1 MPFHIRTSRE
11 LLSFP
16 LAGGGGSVVGVAA
29 PADPIYAVTNRL
41 PEAALEL
48 LRAAGE
54 LRADERT
61 EVLLRADLLELVVG
75 ADAILTLLHD
85 RVDEELLEAA
95 GPQLR
100 CVANVAVG
108 YDNVDVE
115 AAARR
120 GIVVTNTPGVLDDA
134 TADLTLALILD
145 ATRRVSEGDRLIRAG
160 RPWTWGMSFMLGS
173 GLRGKRLGIV
183 GLGGIGR
190 RVAERA
196 RAFGMEIAYHSR
208 RGAPAEVEAAL
219 RAQRMPLEQLL
230 ASADVLSLHCPL
242 TPETHHLIGEAELA
256 AMKPSAV
263 LVNAARGPVVDEA
276 ALARALAA
284 GEIAAAGLD
293 VYEREPRVEPALLG
307 LENVVLSPHLGSATV
322 ETRTAM
328 AELAARNAI
337 SVLRGEGP
345 LTPVPSQ

>member
-1 MPFHIRTSRE
+1 MAS
-11 LLSFP
+11 
-16 LAGGGGSVVGVAA
+16 AA
-29 PADPIYAVTNRL
+29 EPTFAVTNRL
-41 PEAALEL
+41 PEPALEM
-48 LRAAGE
+48 LRGAGE
-54 LRADERT
+54 LRLDERAGPIP
-61 EVLLRADLLELVVG
+61 RADLLALVAG
-75 ADAILTLLHD
+75 AEAIVTLLHD
-85 RVDEELLEAA
+85 RVDDELLEAA

-115 AAARR
+115 AAERR
-120 GIVVTNTPGVLDDA
+120 KVVVTNTPGVLDDA
-134 TADLTLALILD
+134 TADLTMSLLLD

-160 RPWTWGMSFMLGS
+160 EPWAWGLSFMLGS
-173 GLRGKRLGIV
+173 GLRGKLLGIV

-196 RAFGMEIAYHSR
+196 RAFGMKIAYHSR
-208 RGAPAEVEAAL
+208 SPVPPKVEAEL
-219 RAQRMPLEQLL
+219 GAQRLSLEELL
-230 ASADVLSLHCPL
+230 ARADVVSLHCPL
-242 TPETHHLIGEAELA
+242 TPETRHLIGAAELA
-256 AMKPSAV
+256 AMRPSAV
-263 LVNAARGPVVDEA
+263 LVNAARGPVVDEP

-293 VYEREPRVEPALLG
+293 VYEHEPQVEPALLD

-345 LTPVPSQ
+345 LTPVAS

>member
-1 MPFHIRTSRE
+1 MASSAEPTF
-11 LLSFP
+11 
-16 LAGGGGSVVGVAA
+16 
-29 PADPIYAVTNRL
+29 AVTNRL
-41 PEAALEL
+41 PEPALAL
-48 LRAAGE
+48 LREAGE
-54 LRADERT
+54 LRIDERT
-61 EVLLRADLLELVVG
+61 AAIPRADLLDLVAG
-75 ADAILTLLHD
+75 ADALLTLLHD

-95 GPQLR
+95 AAPLR

-134 TADLTLALILD
+134 TADLTLALILA
-145 ATRRVSEGDRLIRAG
+145 ATRRVAEGDRLIRSG

-173 GLRGKRLGIV
+173 GLRGKLLGIV

-208 RGAPAEVEAAL
+208 SPAPAEVVAELEAERL
-219 RAQRMPLEQLL
+219 SLEELL
-230 ASADVLSLHCPL
+230 SRADVVSLHCPL
-242 TPETHHLIGEAELA
+242 TPETHHLIAAAELT

-263 LVNAARGPVVDEA
+263 LVNAARGPVVDE
-276 ALARALAA
+276 RALAA
-284 GEIAAAGLD
+284 ALAAGQIAAAALD
-293 VYEREPRVEPALLG
+293 VYEREPLVEPALLE

-345 LTPVPSQ
+345 LTPVAPQ

>member
-1 MPFHIRTSRE
+1 MP
-11 LLSFP
+11 LSARPTF
-16 LAGGGGSVVGVAA
+16 
-29 PADPIYAVTNRL
+29 AVTNRL

-54 LRADERT
+54 VRIDER
-61 EVLLRADLLELVVG
+61 EEALPREDLLTLVAG

-85 RVDEELLEAA
+85 RVDEELLGAA
-95 GPQLR
+95 GSQLR
-100 CVANVAVG
+100 CIANVAVG
-108 YDNVDVE
+108 YDNVDLE

-120 GIVVTNTPGVLDDA
+120 GVVVTNTPGVLDDA
-134 TADLTLALILD
+134 TADLTLALILA
-145 ATRRVSEGDRLIRAG
+145 ATRRVAEGDRLIRSR
-160 RPWTWGMSFMLGS
+160 RPWIWGMHFMLGS

-208 RGAPAEVEAAL
+208 HEAPAEVTAAL
-219 RAQRMPLEQLL
+219 EAERMPLQRLL
-230 ASADVLSLHCPL
+230 AEADVLSLHCPL
-242 TPETHHLIGEAELA
+242 TPETHHLIGAAELA

-263 LVNAARGPVVDEA
+263 LINAARGPVVDER
-276 ALARALAA
+276 ALAEALAA
-284 GEIAAAGLD
+284 GTIAAAGLD
-293 VYEREPRVEPALLG
+293 VYEREPQVEPALLE
-307 LENVVLSPHLGSATV
+307 LDNVVLTPHLGSATV

-337 SVLRGEGP
+337 SVLRGQGA
-345 LTPVPSQ
+345 LTPVTPQ